1 MRFHREGTTIIL
13 ISIFLF
19 LLAGGLSQYFLHC
32 WGLIITIPL
41 LILLGVILWF
51 FRNPVRNY
59 EAKPEEII
67 APVDGKVVIVKEVY
81 EKEYLKTQCLQVS
94 IFMSPL
100 NVHVCRYPVSGRVVF
115 KKYHPGKFLVA
126 WHEKSSELNE
136 RTTVVVE
143 NSNGQQ
149 VLFRQIAGAMARR
162 IVMYP
167 EIDDIAQAGKEFGF
181 IKFGSR
187 MDVFLPLGTEI
198 LVKVGDIISDGGI
211 KVIARLRP

>member
-1 MRFHREGTTIIL
+1 MRFHKEGHTIISVSTLGVL
-13 ISIFLF
+13 IVSIVLF
-19 LLAGGLSQYFLHC
+19 YLLHDWS
-32 WGLIITIPL
+32 WILIVPL
-41 LILLGVILWF
+41 CILLGLIVWF
-51 FRNPVRNY
+51 FRNPVREYN
-59 EAKPEEII
+59 AQPEEII

-81 EKEYLKTQCLQVS
+81 EKEYLKKQCLQIS

-100 NVHVCRYPVSGRVVF
+100 NVHVCRYPVSGKVIF

-143 NSNGQQ
+143 NPNKQQ

-162 IVMYP
+162 IVIYS
-167 EIDDIAQAGKEFGF
+167 ELGDIAQAGKEFGF

-198 LVKVGDIISDGGI
+198 LVKVGEVIPDGG
-211 KVIARLRP
+211 KRVIARLKT